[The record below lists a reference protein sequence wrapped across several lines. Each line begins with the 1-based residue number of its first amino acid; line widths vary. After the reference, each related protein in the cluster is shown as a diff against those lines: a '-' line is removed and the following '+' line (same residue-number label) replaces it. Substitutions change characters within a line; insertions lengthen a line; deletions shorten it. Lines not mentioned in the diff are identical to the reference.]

1 MNINVFTLNLGYYQC
16 YYTSYEGDSCFENLL
31 DCFKIEETRAYLI
44 EGGIEMIPK
53 QSLKT
58 EVTERMIYGTGC
70 LGRPERAQYA
80 EHRIQGDS

>member
-1 MNINVFTLNLGYYQC
+1 M
-16 YYTSYEGDSCFENLL
+16 
-31 DCFKIEETRAYLI
+31 RAYLI

-58 EVTERMIYGTGC
+58 EVTERMINGTGS

-80 EHRIQGDS
+80 EHRIQGGS

>member
-1 MNINVFTLNLGYYQC
+1 M
-16 YYTSYEGDSCFENLL
+16 
-31 DCFKIEETRAYLI
+31 RAYLI

-58 EVTERMIYGTGC
+58 EVTERMINGTGS

-80 EHRIQGDS
+80 EHRIQGGSWRREGSLLFLRWKRER